1 MRIMNIDSPARQA
14 LDAFDGAAVGT
25 AADGVAEEL
34 ADVTVVMV
42 TYNSLA
48 CLQPRA
54 GDLAR
59 LPRWVVVDN
68 GSSDGTV
75 AWLQANFPQC
85 AVFANARNEGFGRA
99 NNRALQRVTTAH
111 ALLLN
116 PDCRI
121 DPPSILALLDC
132 ARRNPDAA
140 LIAPQYRA
148 ADGRRQQSYRP
159 FIHRRSRIRGPYI
172 EPVGDLCTDF
182 VTGAALLVNLAL
194 MRPVGFF
201 DPWYFLY
208 CEDEDLCWSAR
219 QAGHAVIVAAGATA
233 WHTANRSSPPH
244 PRTLFLRHYCH
255 TLSKLYLRRR
265 LGFGRPAVAVYA
277 AAMLLGSLL
286 SLPLR
291 LLSRRRLIREW
302 ARIAAVLTAPLQLS
316 RRECQPGPGMLV
328 TSLLSGSEADSKP

>member
-1 MRIMNIDSPARQA
+1 MLDLARH
-14 LDAFDGAAVGT
+14 VS
-25 AADGVAEEL
+25 V
-34 ADVTVVMV
+34 VTV
-42 TYNSLA
+42 TRDSLA
-48 CLQPRA
+48 CLRPRA
-54 GDLAR
+54 GQLGA
-59 LPRWVVVDN
+59 LPNWTVVDN
-68 GSSDGTV
+68 ASTDGTV
-75 AWLQANFPQC
+75 AWLRK
-85 AVFANARNEGFGRA
+85 AVPSCRVMINSRNEGFGRA
-99 NNRALQRVTTAH
+99 NNRALAEVRTPY

-116 PDCRI
+116 PDCVI
-121 DPPSILALLDC
+121 DLPGIEALVEC
-132 ARRNPDAA
+132 ALRNPNAA
-140 LIAPQYRA
+140 LIGPRYREIDERPQE
-148 ADGRRQQSYRP
+148 SYRP
-159 FIHRRSRIRGPYI
+159 FIHRRKRIKGRYH
-172 EPVGDLCTDF
+172 EPAGDLCTEF
-182 VTGAALLVNLAL
+182 VTGAALLVNIDLL
-194 MRPVGFF
+194 RPFGFF

-277 AAMLLGSLL
+277 ASMLLGSLL

-316 RRECQPGPGMLV
+316 RRECQPGLGMLV
-328 TSLLSGSEADSKP
+328 TSLLSGSEEDSKP